1 MIDTTALRS
10 KIIDLAIQGKLTEQL
25 PTDGTAEELYQQI
38 QAEKAQLIKD
48 KKIKKEKPLPEITA
62 DEIPFEIPDNWKWV
76 RLRDIVQI
84 INGDRGK
91 NYPAKSTL
99 SHEGIPFISALN
111 LNGDGITEDDRL
123 LCLTDEQYN
132 RLGSGKLERNDI
144 VICIR
149 GSIGKHG
156 RYPYDKGAIASS
168 LVICRPYVYLDE
180 VGCFIMKWLKSYLFV
195 KEIGKYDGGSAQP
208 NLAADN
214 LKKFLVPLP
223 PLAEQKRIVAKIE
236 EVLAEIKTID
246 ELQSKYAS
254 NVDVLKSKII
264 DAGIRGQLTE
274 QLPEDGTAEE
284 LYQAIQAEKAQLIKD
299 KKIKKEKPL
308 PEITVDEI
316 PFDIPDNWKWVRF
329 GDIGNYRK
337 GPFGSALTKSMFV
350 PKDDNVVKVYEQQ
363 HAIRKDAN
371 IGNYYISREYFENS
385 MKAFEVISGDIIVSC
400 AGTIGETFILPNDIE
415 QGIINQALMRIKLF
429 RGIDKLFFQYFFDA
443 YLKRDAREESNGSA
457 IKNIPPLDV
466 MKKWLIPLP
475 PLSEQKRIVAKIDE
489 VFSALDKRVIL

>member
-1 MIDTTALRS
+1 MIDTDALRS
-10 KIIDLAIQGKLTEQL
+10 KILDLAIQGKLTEQL
-25 PTDGTAEELYQQI
+25 STDGNAEELYQQI

-62 DEIPFEIPDNWKWV
+62 DEIPFDIPENWKWVRLGDICLQITDGTHKTPTYQKAGVPFLSVKNISSGCFDLSDIKYISEEEHAELIKRCNPEKNDILLCRIGTLGKAICIDIDLEFSIFVSLGLLKTTDRIISDYIVNVINSGYGDFWIKNNKAGGAIHTYKINLNSLALLPIPLAPVCEMERICKKKNDLLIHLETVHILQEKYNKDTEVFRSKLIEAAIQGKLTEQLPEDGTAEELYQAIQTEKAQLIKDKKIKKEKPLPEITADEIPFEIPANWKWV

-168 LVICRPYVYLDE
+168 LVICRPYIYLDE
-180 VGCFIMKWLKSYLFV
+180 IGCFIMKWLKSYLFV
-195 KEIGKYDGGSAQP
+195 NEIGKYDGGSAQP

-223 PLAEQKRIVAKIE
+223 PL
-236 EVLAEIKTID
+236 
-246 ELQSKYAS
+246 
-254 NVDVLKSKII
+254 
-264 DAGIRGQLTE
+264 
-274 QLPEDGTAEE
+274 
-284 LYQAIQAEKAQLIKD
+284 
-299 KKIKKEKPL
+299 
-308 PEITVDEI
+308 
-316 PFDIPDNWKWVRF
+316 
-329 GDIGNYRK
+329 
-337 GPFGSALTKSMFV
+337 
-350 PKDDNVVKVYEQQ
+350 
-363 HAIRKDAN
+363 
-371 IGNYYISREYFENS
+371 
-385 MKAFEVISGDIIVSC
+385 
-400 AGTIGETFILPNDIE
+400 
-415 QGIINQALMRIKLF
+415 
-429 RGIDKLFFQYFFDA
+429 
-443 YLKRDAREESNGSA
+443 
-457 IKNIPPLDV
+457 
-466 MKKWLIPLP
+466 
-475 PLSEQKRIVAKIDE
+475 SEQKRIVAKIND
-489 VFSALDKRVIL
+489 VFGALDERDRL

>member
-1 MIDTTALRS
+1 MIDTAALRS

-25 PTDGTAEELYQQI
+25 PTDGNAEDLYQQI

-62 DEIPFEIPDNWKWV
+62 DEIPFEIPANWKWV

-168 LVICRPYVYLDE
+168 LVICRPYIYLDE
-180 VGCFIMKWLKSYLFV
+180 IGCFIMKWLKSYLFV
-195 KEIGKYDGGSAQP
+195 NEIGKYDGGSAQP

-223 PLAEQKRIVAKIE
+223 TLSEQKRIVAKLD
-236 EVLAEIKTID
+236 EVLTEIKIID
-246 ELQSKYAS
+246 ELQSQYAS

-284 LYQAIQAEKAQLIKD
+284 LYQTIQTEKAQLIKD

-308 PEITVDEI
+308 PEITADEI
-316 PFDIPDNWKWVRF
+316 PFEIPDNWKWVRLRDVCRKIVD
-329 GDIGNYRK
+329 GDHNPPAGIKQPTDYMML
-337 GPFGSALTKSMFV
+337 SARNINDDKIIDIENVRYLTKEVFEEENKRTNLEIGDVLLTIVATLGRSCV
-350 PKDDNVVKVYEQQ
+350 YREQYNVCFQRSVC
-363 HAIRKDAN
+363 
-371 IGNYYISREYFENS
+371 
-385 MKAFEVISGDIIVSC
+385 VITTLLDSDFLKRV
-400 AGTIGETFILPNDIE
+400 
-415 QGIINQALMRIKLF
+415 
-429 RGIDKLFFQYFFDA
+429 FDA
-443 YLKRDAREESNGSA
+443 GFIQKLMVEGATGAAQPGFYLNKVE
-457 IKNIPPLDV
+457 KMCIPV
-466 MKKWLIPLP
+466 P
-475 PLSEQKRIVAKIDE
+475 PLSEQKRIVAKIND
-489 VFSALDKRVIL
+489 VFGALDERDRL

>member
-1 MIDTTALRS
+1 MIDTAALRS

-38 QAEKAQLIKD
+38 QTEKVKLIKE
-48 KKIKKEKPLPEITA
+48 KKIKKEKPLPEITV
-62 DEIPFEIPDNWKWV
+62 DEIPFDIPDNWKWV

-195 KEIGKYDGGSAQP
+195 NEIGKYDGGSAQP

-284 LYQAIQAEKAQLIKD
+284 LYKAIQAEKAQLIKD
-299 KKIKKEKPL
+299 KKIKKEKTL
-308 PEITVDEI
+308 PEITADEI
-316 PFDIPDNWKWVRF
+316 PFDVPDNWKWVRIGDVVKYSLGGGTPSKNISEYWKG
-329 GDIGNYRK
+329 GDIPWASVK
-337 GPFGSALTKSMFV
+337 DFSAAEAGYLNDTIDHITQDGLNNSASNMVDENAIVICMRMALGKAVRFLRPMAINQDLRAIWLHDCVDQSYFMYMYSTI
-350 PKDDNVVKVYEQQ
+350 KVEGRGTTV
-363 HAIRKDAN
+363 AGIRKD
-371 IGNYYISREYFENS
+371 E
-385 MKAFEVISGDIIVSC
+385 
-400 AGTIGETFILPNDIE
+400 
-415 QGIINQALMRIKLF
+415 LMSFLF
-429 RGIDKLFFQYFFDA
+429 
-443 YLKRDAREESNGSA
+443 
-457 IKNIPPLDV
+457 
-466 MKKWLIPLP
+466 PLP

-489 VFSALDKRVIL
+489 VFNALDERDCL

>member
-1 MIDTTALRS
+1 MIDTDALRS

-38 QAEKAQLIKD
+38 QTEKVKLIKE

-195 KEIGKYDGGSAQP
+195 NEIGKYDGGSAQP

-308 PEITVDEI
+308 PEITADEI
-316 PFDIPDNWKWVRF
+316 PFDVPDNWKWVRIGDVVKYSLGGGTPSKNISEYWKG
-329 GDIGNYRK
+329 GDIPWASVK
-337 GPFGSALTKSMFV
+337 DFSAAEAGYLNDTIDHITQDGLNNSASNMVDENAIVICMRMALGKAVRFLRPMAINQDLRAIWLHDCVDQSYFMYMYSTI
-350 PKDDNVVKVYEQQ
+350 KVEGRGTTV
-363 HAIRKDAN
+363 AGIRKD
-371 IGNYYISREYFENS
+371 E
-385 MKAFEVISGDIIVSC
+385 
-400 AGTIGETFILPNDIE
+400 
-415 QGIINQALMRIKLF
+415 LMSFLF
-429 RGIDKLFFQYFFDA
+429 
-443 YLKRDAREESNGSA
+443 
-457 IKNIPPLDV
+457 
-466 MKKWLIPLP
+466 PLP

-489 VFSALDKRVIL
+489 VFNALDERDRL